1 MFKKNRTQ
9 YTKGLLITCN
19 LNKIIN
25 KFQKVNPEHKRR
37 PSTKRTD
44 EIAPIMVLVMKFIFM
59 FWEMIIST
67 TDDRTLTKQAQSA
80 KKYVTVK
87 GKKDTNE
94 KLFEWEKPTDNE
106 RLTNSLQR
114 VQTVW
119 LTVRTDE

>member
-1 MFKKNRTQ
+1 
-9 YTKGLLITCN
+9 
-19 LNKIIN
+19 
-25 KFQKVNPEHKRR
+25 
-37 PSTKRTD
+37 
-44 EIAPIMVLVMKFIFM
+44 M

-106 RLTNSLQR
+106 TLTNSLQR
-114 VQTVW
+114 VQTIW
-119 LTVRTDE
+119 LTVSQTVVTVRTDESNFWTDWQTVWTDQ

>member
-1 MFKKNRTQ
+1 
-9 YTKGLLITCN
+9 
-19 LNKIIN
+19 
-25 KFQKVNPEHKRR
+25 
-37 PSTKRTD
+37 
-44 EIAPIMVLVMKFIFM
+44 M

-106 RLTNSLQR
+106 TLTNSLQR

-119 LTVRTDE
+119 LTVSQTVVTVRTDESNFWTDWQTVWTDQ

>member
-1 MFKKNRTQ
+1 
-9 YTKGLLITCN
+9 
-19 LNKIIN
+19 
-25 KFQKVNPEHKRR
+25 
-37 PSTKRTD
+37 
-44 EIAPIMVLVMKFIFM
+44 MVLVLKFIFM

-80 KKYVTVK
+80 KKYVTMK

-94 KLFEWEKPTDNE
+94 KMVEWEKPTDNE

-119 LTVRTDE
+119 LTVWTDE